1 MLKIARSVKKLQQD
15 PIASEDEGR
24 QHNDLVYSHNALL
37 HHSANDDL
45 HTAKE
50 TEEIKDRYGAEMK
63 RNECSVKAS
72 A

>member
-1 MLKIARSVKKLQQD
+1 MGSI
-15 PIASEDEGR
+15 
-24 QHNDLVYSHNALL
+24 NDLVYSHNALL

-50 TEEIKDRYGAEMK
+50 TEEIKDSYEAEMK
-63 RNECSVKAS
+63 RNVFSVRAS